1 MGAKSGD
8 RQYAALPYRTS
19 KKRGLEVMLVTSR
32 ETRRWIIPKGWPI
45 AGVEPHDLAALEAM
59 EEAGLL
65 GKVCD
70 KPIGTYHYDK
80 KRGDGSIVNC
90 TVDTFPLEVEEQM
103 PIWPEQKQRKT
114 QWFAPEE
121 AAMQVQEPELRELIR
136 NLADNL
142 AKKLHKKLR

>member
-1 MGAKSGD
+1 MGGKSGSQ
-8 RQYAALPYRTS
+8 QYAALPYRKS

-45 AGVEPHDLAALEAM
+45 AGVEPHNLAALEAM

-70 KPIGTYHYDK
+70 KPIGAYHYDK

-90 TVDTFPLEVEEQM
+90 SVDTFVFEVEQQM
-103 PIWPEQKQRKT
+103 PAWPEQNQRKT

-121 AAMQVQEPELRELIR
+121 AAAQVQEPELRELIKK
-136 NLADNL
+136 L
-142 AKKLHKKLR
+142 AKQLS